1 MTSHQN
7 ELSQK
12 TSTLKDTNAG
22 TQITSTKPVDALMES
37 STFDNSVVTPSSRI
51 DDESVSALME
61 PLTTTDH
68 RASVPRRKFRPLRFM
83 VGLTL
88 TTAGVSLI
96 LWIAIRMLD
105 VHYLG
110 GRFALALVA
119 IVVMSS
125 VMMLGG
131 GFGLMATAAAGFD
144 DHEFDRLI
152 RSGNISAAEMVM
164 TQSSNTDSSG
174 SPTHR
179 NAA

>member
-1 MTSHQN
+1 MTAHQDN
-7 ELSQK
+7 VSETAFPFGDSN
-12 TSTLKDTNAG
+12 TSTQSA
-22 TQITSTKPVDALMES
+22 STKPNDALTDS
-37 STFDNSVVTPSSRI
+37 STFDNSLVTFSS
-51 DDESVSALME
+51 SVSDETVPALME

-68 RASVPRRKFRPLRFM
+68 RTPLPRRKFRPLRFV

-88 TTAGVSLI
+88 TTVGVSLI
-96 LWIAIRMLD
+96 LWVAIRMLD

-144 DHEFDRLI
+144 DNEFDRLI

-164 TQSSNTDSSG
+164 TQASHDERPNP
-174 SPTHR
+174 PTHR